1 MLMEGKLFMKAE
13 DIAADLGIDEIE
25 AGKLLRN
32 LGGRIKRKGGCYIA
46 GMIPVSYYQKMKDTG
61 FMSSDGMETDCCP
74 LNQKRLLGLK
84 EFCAYASMG
93 RDTAYRVG
101 EKIGI
106 TKRIGHRVLFDR
118 VLFDEWCDKNK
129 SIEL

>member
-1 MLMEGKLFMKAE
+1 MLMEGKLFMKAG

-25 AGKLLRN
+25 AGRLLRN

-46 GMIPVSYYQKMKDTG
+46 GMIPVSFYQKMKDTG
-61 FMSSDGMETDCCP
+61 FMSPDGMETDCCP

-84 EFCAYASMG
+84 EFCAYPSMG

-101 EKIGI
+101 EKTGI

>member
-25 AGKLLRN
+25 AGRLLRN

-46 GMIPVSYYQKMKDTG
+46 GMIPVSFYQKMKDTS

-74 LNQKRLLGLK
+74 LNEKRLLNLK
-84 EFCAYASMG
+84 EFCVYASLG
-93 RDTAYRVG
+93 QNTARQFA
-101 EKIGI
+101 KKAGI
-106 TKRIGHRVLFDR
+106 EKRIGHKVLYDR
-118 VLFDEWCDKNK
+118 VLFDEWCDNNK
-129 SIEL
+129 SIKL

>member
-1 MLMEGKLFMKAE
+1 MLSKLFMTAE
-13 DIAADLGIDEIE
+13 DIATDLGIDEKE
-25 AGKLLRN
+25 AGRLLRN
-32 LGGRIKRKGGCYIA
+32 LGGRIKRKGGFYIA

-61 FMSSDGMETDCCP
+61 FMSPDGMETDCCP
-74 LNQKRLLGLK
+74 LNEKRLLSLK
-84 EFCAYASMG
+84 EFCAYASVG
-93 RDTAYRVG
+93 RDAAYKFG
-101 EKIGI
+101 EKAGI

>member
-1 MLMEGKLFMKAE
+1 MSGKLFMTAE
-13 DIAADLGIDEIE
+13 DIASDLEIDEKE
-25 AGKLLRN
+25 AGKLIRN

-46 GMIPVSYYQKMKDTG
+46 GIIPVSYYQKMKDTG
-61 FMSSDGMETDCCP
+61 FMSSDGMEKDCCP

>member
-1 MLMEGKLFMKAE
+1 MASKLFMTAE
-13 DIAADLGIDEIE
+13 DIADDLGIDEKE
-25 AGKLLRN
+25 AGRLLRN

>member
-1 MLMEGKLFMKAE
+1 MGSKWCMTAE
-13 DIAADLGIDEIE
+13 DIAADLGIDEKE
-25 AGKLLRN
+25 AGRLLRN
-32 LGGRIKRKGGCYIA
+32 LGERIKRKGGCYIA
-46 GMIPVSYYQKMKDTG
+46 GMIPVLYYQKMKDTG
-61 FMSSDGMETDCCP
+61 FMSPDGMETDCCP

-84 EFCAYASMG
+84 EFCAYASLG

-101 EKIGI
+101 EKTGI

-129 SIEL
+129 SIDL